1 MKEGC
6 ATLAIWAPEDL
17 NHFWFNPKWMNFF
30 GKKVTY
36 ILWSQVRLVCS
47 QSFDME
53 LQFHYLTEIKSA
65 TLISVRELTL
75 NFCWHTSN
83 FTMSSKLFW
92 KLNISLINLFII
104 IISVMHKTIK
114 SLSHY
119 YYRCHHHYCIII
131 INSFLSC

>member
-1 MKEGC
+1 
-6 ATLAIWAPEDL
+6 
-17 NHFWFNPKWMNFF
+17 MNFF

-75 NFCWHTSN
+75 NLC
-83 FTMSSKLFW
+83 
-92 KLNISLINLFII
+92 
-104 IISVMHKTIK
+104 
-114 SLSHY
+114 
-119 YYRCHHHYCIII
+119 
-131 INSFLSC
+131 